1 MWNGEKMRVFVNRNI
16 RKLFVQMALCMAAVV
31 LISVLPVAVRIGG
44 PALWRD
50 DLLTENM
57 TIVSEKLALSVPL
70 CAMLIGGAALI
81 FCYRYFRHQDRQMEE
96 AVVQIRAFIS
106 GDEDARIACDEEGE
120 LYRLFHEINSLAAIL
135 NAQVQKEGQSREFLK
150 NTISDISH
158 QLKTPLAALNIYN
171 GIMQTEAET
180 GGLAT
185 IREFAGLSEQELDR
199 IETLVQNLL
208 KITKFDAGTMVV
220 EKRQEN
226 ISEIMAEVEK
236 HFAHR
241 ARQEEKQVVLS
252 GSDAVS
258 FSCDRSWILE
268 ALDNLVKNALDHTES
283 GDSIWMTWEKSPSAV
298 RMTVKDSGNGIH
310 PEDLHHIFKRFYRS
324 RYSQDTQGI
333 GLGLPLVK
341 AVAEAHGG
349 SVSVDSRL
357 GEGAAFVLLFPVAEK
372 ISEQDLLQ
380 NCNTGEVCR

>member
-1 MWNGEKMRVFVNRNI
+1 MWNGGKMRVFVNRNI
-16 RKLFVQMALCMAAVV
+16 RKLFVQTGLCMAATV
-31 LISVLPVAVRIGG
+31 LISVLSAALRIGVTA
-44 PALWRD
+44 PPRD
-50 DLLTENM
+50 DLPARNM
-57 TIVSEKLALSVPL
+57 TLVSEALALSVPF
-70 CAMLIGGAALI
+70 CVMLMGGAVLA
-81 FCYRYFRHQDRQMEE
+81 FCYRYFRQQDRQMEE
-96 AVVQIRAFIS
+96 AVLQIRAFIS
-106 GDEDARIACDEEGE
+106 GDKDARIDCDEEGE

-135 NAQVQKEGQSREFLK
+135 NAQAQKEGQSREFLK

-171 GIMQTEAET
+171 GIVQTEAEA

-208 KITKFDAGTMVV
+208 KITKFDAGTMII
-220 EKRQEN
+220 EKRQES

-236 HFAHR
+236 HFAFR
-241 ARQEEKQVVLS
+241 AGQEEKQIVLS
-252 GSDAVS
+252 GSDAAF

-268 ALDNLVKNALDHTES
+268 ALDNLVKNALDHTKS

-298 RMTVKDSGNGIH
+298 RMTVKDNGNGIH

-333 GLGLPLVK
+333 GLGLSLVK
-341 AVAEAHGG
+341 AVAQAHGG
-349 SVSVDSRL
+349 TVSVDSRL
-357 GEGAAFVLLFPVAEK
+357 GEGTTFVLLFPVTEKSAEQLRCGAF
-372 ISEQDLLQ
+372 SES
-380 NCNTGEVCR
+380 RA

>member
-1 MWNGEKMRVFVNRNI
+1 MRVFVNRNI

-31 LISVLPVAVRIGG
+31 LISLLPVAVRIGG

>member
-1 MWNGEKMRVFVNRNI
+1 MRVFVNRNI

-70 CAMLIGGAALI
+70 CAMLIGGAALF

-135 NAQVQKEGQSREFLK
+135 NAQVQNEGQSREFLK

-226 ISEIMAEVEK
+226 ISVIMAEVEK

>member
-1 MWNGEKMRVFVNRNI
+1 MRVFVNRNI

>member
-1 MWNGEKMRVFVNRNI
+1 MRVFVNRNI

-226 ISEIMAEVEK
+226 ISEIMAEGEK

>member
-1 MWNGEKMRVFVNRNI
+1 MRVFVNRNI

-57 TIVSEKLALSVPL
+57 TIVSEKLALSVPF

-283 GDSIWMTWEKSPSAV
+283 GGSIWMTWEKSPSAV

>member
-1 MWNGEKMRVFVNRNI
+1 MRVFVNRNI

-70 CAMLIGGAALI
+70 CAMLIGGAVLI

>member
-1 MWNGEKMRVFVNRNI
+1 MRVFVNRNI

-241 ARQEEKQVVLS
+241 AKQEEKQVVLS

>member
-1 MWNGEKMRVFVNRNI
+1 MRVFVNRNI
-16 RKLFVQMALCMAAVV
+16 KKLFVQMALCMTAVV

-44 PALWRD
+44 PAPWRD

-57 TIVSEKLALSVPL
+57 TAVSEKLALSVPL

-81 FCYRYFRHQDRQMEE
+81 FCYRYFRQQDRQMEE

-106 GDEDARIACDEEGE
+106 GDKDARIVCDEEGE

-135 NAQVQKEGQSREFLK
+135 NAQAQKEGQSREFLK

-171 GIMQTEAET
+171 GIMQEEAKTNE
-180 GGLAT
+180 LPA
-185 IREFAGLSEQELDR
+185 IQEFTGLSERELDR

-208 KITKFDAGTMVV
+208 KITKFDVGTMVI
-220 EKRQEN
+220 EKQPEN
-226 ISEIMAEVEK
+226 LSEIMAEVK
-236 HFAHR
+236 KRFAFR
-241 ARQEEKQVVLS
+241 AGQEGKRIVLEGDES
-252 GSDAVS
+252 LS
-258 FSCDRSWILE
+258 FRCDRSWMAE

-283 GDSIWMTWEKSPSAV
+283 GDGVWITWGKSPSAA
-298 RMTVKDSGNGIH
+298 RITVKDNGSGIH

-333 GLGLPLVK
+333 GLGLSLVK
-341 AVAEAHGG
+341 AVAQAHGG
-349 SVSVDSRL
+349 TVSVESRL
-357 GEGAAFVLLFPVAEK
+357 GEGTTFVLLFPAVG
-372 ISEQDLLQ
+372 
-380 NCNTGEVCR
+380 NTAAKSGCGDCEVFYEPEA

>member
-1 MWNGEKMRVFVNRNI
+1 MRVFVNRNI

-70 CAMLIGGAALI
+70 CAMLIGGAALF

-268 ALDNLVKNALDHTES
+268 ALDNLVKNALAHTES

>member
-1 MWNGEKMRVFVNRNI
+1 MRVFVNRNI

-70 CAMLIGGAALI
+70 CAMLIGGAALF

-252 GSDAVS
+252 GSEAVS

-268 ALDNLVKNALDHTES
+268 ARDNLVKNALDHTES

>member
-1 MWNGEKMRVFVNRNI
+1 MRVFVNRNI

-180 GGLAT
+180 GWLAT

>member
-1 MWNGEKMRVFVNRNI
+1 MRVFVNRNI

-70 CAMLIGGAALI
+70 CAMLIGGAALF

-357 GEGAAFVLLFPVAEK
+357 GEGALSL
-372 ISEQDLLQ
+372 IHI
-380 NCNTGEVCR
+380 

>member
-70 CAMLIGGAALI
+70 CAMLIGGAALF

-252 GSDAVS
+252 GSEAVS